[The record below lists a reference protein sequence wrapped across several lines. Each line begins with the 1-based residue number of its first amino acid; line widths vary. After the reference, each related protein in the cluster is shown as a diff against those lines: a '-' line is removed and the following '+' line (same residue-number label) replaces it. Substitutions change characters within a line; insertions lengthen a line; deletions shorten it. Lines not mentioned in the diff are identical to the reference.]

1 MATYIIGSPNPV
13 DQLKAIVSS
22 LMISANVL
30 AYDYNRE
37 TDEITIVTQA
47 ELSPVNRDLIERLMV
62 YYTGRHLIN
71 VRWD

>member
-1 MATYIIGSPNPV
+1 MATYIIGAPNPV

-30 AYDYNRE
+30 AYDYNEE
-37 TDEITIVTQA
+37 TDEVTIVT
-47 ELSPVNRDLIERLMV
+47 EEPLSPVNRDLIERLMV
-62 YYTGRHLIN
+62 YYTGRHLEG